1 VPGLRSP
8 FLRGQVHQT
17 IKTPKPKAQ
26 NISSTM
32 THNPLSNTGF
42 SRPQNAPASSWR
54 SAWRIVALALLL
66 AGCASQAPRSSLPA
80 GANATA
86 QACTPSSTP
95 GPTCAPCNCEKPA
108 ETPPPKPG
116 WKRADFSQLSGWTAD
131 NQDEAWRAFLASC
144 KSLRRQSAW
153 QAVCTEAES
162 ANPASARG
170 FFEARFTPW
179 IRDAAPGIITGY
191 YEPLLN
197 GSRTKRAPYLYA
209 LYATPDDL
217 LTIDLGD
224 LRPDLKGQRLRGR
237 VEGRK
242 VVPYYS
248 REEIEAAS
256 GNGQPGGAAST
267 ARAGPG
273 ASGAGLATSK
283 PLLYVDDPIDLFFL
297 MIQGSGRVKLDNG
310 SMVHV
315 NYADQNGHPYKS
327 IGRYLIDSGEMKLE
341 NTSMQGIKAWAR
353 ANPARLNELLNHN
366 PSYVFFRE
374 SRAGDEGPQGAIGQP
389 LTAMRS
395 IAVDPRLTPLGA
407 PVWLVTTWPNNS
419 SKPLERLMFAQ
430 DTGGAING
438 ANRADFF
445 WGFGEDATREA
456 GRMRQQGELYV
467 LWPKDA
473 GEPPR

>member
-1 VPGLRSP
+1 MNVARATT
-8 FLRGQVHQT
+8 QH
-17 IKTPKPKAQ
+17 
-26 NISSTM
+26 ISRM
-32 THNPLSNTGF
+32 MIHRPLSNTAF
-42 SRPQNAPASSWR
+42 STQDDSDSGAPPALLR
-54 SAWRIVALALLL
+54 GAWRIVAAALLL
-66 AGCASQAPRSSLPA
+66 AGCAAQQPPRNASLPPLS
-80 GANATA
+80 GQGSGQSTA

-95 GPTCAPCNCEKPA
+95 APTCAPCNCEKPV
-108 ETPPPKPG
+108 ETPPVKPG
-116 WKRADFSQLSGWTAD
+116 WKRADFSQFSSWTAD
-131 NQDEAWRAFLASC
+131 NQDEAWRAFLGSC
-144 KSLRRQSAW
+144 KTLRRQPAW
-153 QAVCTEAES
+153 QAVCTEAER
-162 ANPASARG
+162 ANPAQARG
-170 FFEARFTPW
+170 FFEARLTPW
-179 IRDAAPGIITGY
+179 IRDAAPGIVTGY

-197 GSRTKRAPYLYA
+197 GSRTRKAPYLYA

-237 VEGRK
+237 LDGKR

-248 REEIEAAS
+248 REEIEAAA
-256 GNGQPGGAAST
+256 GNGPAGSGAPGAP
-267 ARAGPG
+267 RAG
-273 ASGAGLATSK
+273 ASTSK
-283 PLLYVDDPIDLFFL
+283 PLVYVDDPIDLFFL
-297 MIQGSGRVKLDNG
+297 MIQGSGRVRLDDG

-327 IGRYLIDSGEMKLE
+327 IGRYLIDQGEMKLE
-341 NTSMQGIKAWAR
+341 QASMQGIKGWAR

-374 SRAGDEGPQGAIGQP
+374 SRAGDEGPQGAIGVP

-395 IAVDPRLTPLGA
+395 IAVDPRFTPLGA

-419 SKPLERLMFAQ
+419 ARPLERLMLAQ

-438 ANRADFF
+438 PNRADFF

>member
-1 VPGLRSP
+1 
-8 FLRGQVHQT
+8 
-17 IKTPKPKAQ
+17 
-26 NISSTM
+26 M

-42 SRPQNAPASSWR
+42 SDPQNPPASCLR

-66 AGCASQAPRSSLPA
+66 AGCASQSPPGSL
-80 GANATA
+80 GGNTTTA
-86 QACTPSSTP
+86 QACAPSSTP
-95 GPTCAPCNCEKPA
+95 APTCAPCNCEKPT
-108 ETPPPKPG
+108 ETPPPKPA
-116 WKRADFSQLSGWTAD
+116 WRRADFSQFSGWTAD

-144 KSLRRQSAW
+144 KSLRRQNIW
-153 QAVCTEAES
+153 QTVCTEAEG
-162 ANPASARG
+162 ANPAQARG
-170 FFEARFTPW
+170 FFEARLTPW

-191 YEPLLN
+191 YEPLLA
-197 GSRTKRAPYLYA
+197 GSRTRKAPYLYA
-209 LYATPDDL
+209 LFATPDDL

-237 VEGRK
+237 VEGKK

-248 REEIEAAS
+248 REEIE
-256 GNGQPGGAAST
+256 GAAEGR
-267 ARAGPG
+267 ARAGG
-273 ASGAGLATSK
+273 ATSK

-297 MIQGSGRVKLDNG
+297 MIQGSGRVNLDNG
-310 SMVHV
+310 TTVHV

-327 IGRYLIDSGEMKLE
+327 IGRYLIDTGEMKLE
-341 NTSMQGIKAWAR
+341 NASMQGIKAWAR
-353 ANPARLNELLNHN
+353 ANPTRLNELLNHN

-374 SRAGDEGPQGAIGQP
+374 SRAGDEGRGIDGPMGAIGQP

-395 IAVDPRLTPLGA
+395 IAVDPRFTPLGA

-419 SKPLERLMFAQ
+419 SKPLERLMLAQ

>member
-1 VPGLRSP
+1 MIHKPLANTDFS
-8 FLRGQVHQT
+8 HQ
-17 IKTPKPKAQ
+17 Q
-26 NISSTM
+26 S
-32 THNPLSNTGF
+32 
-42 SRPQNAPASSWR
+42 APAAGWR
-54 SAWRIVALALLL
+54 GAWRIVAAALFL
-66 AGCASQAPRSSLPA
+66 AGCAGQAPRTLPA
-80 GANATA
+80 NTSGGTSTA
-86 QACTPSSTP
+86 QACTPAPAT
-95 GPTCAPCNCEKPA
+95 TCAPCNCKPG
-108 ETPPPKPG
+108 ETAQPEPPPKPG
-116 WKRADFSQLSGWTAD
+116 WRRADFAQLAGWSAD
-131 NQDEAWRAFLASC
+131 NQDEAWRAFINSC
-144 KSLRRQSAW
+144 KSLRRQAAW
-153 QAVCTEAES
+153 QAVCTEADS

-170 FFEARFTPW
+170 FFEAKLTPW
-179 IRDAAPGIITGY
+179 IREAPPGIITGY

-197 GSRTKRAPYLYA
+197 GSRSKRAPYLYA
-209 LYATPDDL
+209 LFATPDDL

-248 REEIEAAS
+248 REEIEASAD
-256 GNGQPGGAAST
+256 GK
-267 ARAGPG
+267 ARAGG
-273 ASGAGLATSK
+273 STFK
-283 PLLYVDDPIDLFFL
+283 PLVYVDDPIDLFFL

-310 SMVHV
+310 TMVHV

-341 NTSMQGIKAWAR
+341 NASMQGIKAWAR
-353 ANPARLNELLNHN
+353 SNPARLNELLNHN

-374 SRAGDEGPQGAIGQP
+374 SKAGDEGPQGAIGQP

-395 IAVDPRLTPLGA
+395 IAVDPRFTPLGA

-419 SKPLERLMFAQ
+419 SKPLERLMLAQ

-445 WGFGEDATREA
+445 WGFGDDATREA
-456 GRMRQQGELYV
+456 GRMRQQGELYI

-473 GEPPR
+473 GEPPK